1 MKGRKN
7 LILGS
12 LLIAY
17 ILFLLYFAVIS
28 REPAD
33 NYAARLKVFWG
44 YFHPSGNGYRDVWL
58 NLLCY
63 IPIGVLVSLIVKE
76 YKIGKAMLVGIFISM
91 IIEFSQLIWKRG
103 YFDVDDLLNNVVG
116 AFIGALLVVL
126 AMRIQ
131 KKASQS

>member
-1 MKGRKN
+1 MKGKKKK
-7 LILGS
+7 ILGT

-17 ILFLLYFAVIS
+17 ILSLLYFAVIS

-33 NYAARLKVFWG
+33 NYAVRLKLFWG
-44 YFHPSGNGYRDVWL
+44 YFHPSGYGYRDVWL

-63 IPIGVLVSLIVKE
+63 IPIGVLVALIVKE
-76 YKIGKAMLVGIFISM
+76 YKIGKAMLVGIFISI

-126 AMRIQ
+126 AMRIR
-131 KKASQS
+131 KRVTQS